1 LDWNGE
7 EQAMK
12 RKLAVA
18 LLTASSCTASWYHDD
33 ADREVDEIVREF
45 DAQALGHRADHLK
58 MPEPEKQAAEPAP
71 AEEGAAPAVAPATAP
86 AAVPD
91 APPLLLDLRT
101 TLQIA
106 VTSSRDYLTSKES
119 LYLQGLGF
127 SLTRFNYGP
136 QWSSAV
142 NYVWGD
148 GDGTTDTSG
157 FGGSV
162 GVSQLLPTN
171 GTVSLEA
178 GMARFMNRDD
188 LGRVDDWSTTSGIS
202 FTQPLLRGAGYDLY
216 RESLTQAERNMVE
229 AIRRF
234 ELFRQD
240 YIISIADQFYGLV
253 SQKRK
258 LVNVELD
265 LETANFDANRAEAL
279 YLVGREKNEGVIQA
293 KRRRLEAEST
303 ATDSRVAYQ
312 RAVESFLIQLGLD
325 PKTKVDFADDEPPF
339 EPVSFDKESAI
350 AAAMEN
356 RLDVQS
362 QRAAIEDAERNFKLA
377 RNNLLPDLNVNANY
391 GSSGVGHGGPA
402 DALPN
407 TWNRSAS
414 VSLEI
419 PLQTMDRRNAWR
431 QAEIAIDQTRRGW
444 QEFVDSVMSSV
455 EDQLRQLKNTERQ
468 LEIAKESLQDEEDA
482 AFQLQIDL
490 EKGTVGSRELIE
502 ARRKKI
508 TVQNNLVDFNV
519 DHFIQRLRLYRNLG
533 ILFIDEKGYWS
544 VGRPPAAKGDGR

>member
-1 LDWNGE
+1 
-7 EQAMK
+7 MK
-12 RKLAVA
+12 RKLLVV
-18 LLTASSCTASWYHDD
+18 LLTAASCTASWYHDD

-45 DAQALGHRADHLK
+45 DAQALGRRAEQLQ
-58 MPEPEKQAAEPAP
+58 MPEPEKKAEEPAP
-71 AEEGAAPAVAPATAP
+71 P
-86 AAVPD
+86 AAEVDPAIEATNPSAPD
-91 APPLLLDLRT
+91 EPPLLLDLRK
-101 TLQIA
+101 TLEIA
-106 VTSSRDYLTSKES
+106 VTTSRDYLTSKES

-136 QWSSAV
+136 QWNSAV

-148 GDGTTDTSG
+148 GDGTSDGSA

-162 GVSQLLPTN
+162 AVSQLLPTN
-171 GTVSLEA
+171 GTVSLSA
-178 GMARFMNRDD
+178 GLNRFMNRDD
-188 LGRVDDWSTTSGIS
+188 RGRVDDWSTTTGIS

-234 ELFRQD
+234 ELFRQN
-240 YIISIADQFYGLV
+240 YVITIADQFYGLV

-279 YLVGREKNEGVIQA
+279 YLVGRERNEGVIQA

-303 ATDSRVAYQ
+303 ATDARVAYQ
-312 RAVESFLIQLGLD
+312 RAVEIFLIQLGLD
-325 PKTKVDFADDEPPF
+325 PKTKVEFSDEEPPF
-339 EPVSFDKESAI
+339 ELVSFEKESAI
-350 AAAMEN
+350 AAAMAN

-362 QRAAIEDAERNFKLA
+362 QRAAIEDAERNFRLA

-419 PLQTMDRRNAWR
+419 PLQTIDRRNAWR

-444 QEFVDSVMSSV
+444 LEFVDTVVSGV
-455 EDQLRQLKNTERQ
+455 EDQLRQLKNTEKQ
-468 LEIAKESLQDEEDA
+468 LEIARESLQDEEDA
-482 AFQLQIDL
+482 AYKLDIEL
-490 EKGTVGSRELIE
+490 ERGDIGSKELIE
-502 ARRKKI
+502 ARAKKI
-508 TVQNNLVDFNV
+508 TVQNNLVDLNV
-519 DHFIQRLRLYRNLG
+519 NHFIQRLTLYRNLG

-544 VGRPPAAKGDGR
+544 VGAPPARGDGR

>member
-1 LDWNGE
+1 
-7 EQAMK
+7 MK
-12 RKLAVA
+12 RRLLVA
-18 LLTASSCTASWYHDD
+18 LLSAASCTASWYHDD
-33 ADREVDEIVREF
+33 ADEEVDEILREF
-45 DAQALGHRADHLK
+45 DAQALGHRAEHLQ
-58 MPEPEKQAAEPAP
+58 MPVPEKVAEPAP
-71 AEEGAAPAVAPATAP
+71 AEEAAAEGKAAEEPAAPPAPE
-86 AAVPD
+86 PD
-91 APPLLLDLRT
+91 APPLLLDLRK
-101 TLQIA
+101 TLEIA

-119 LYLQGLGF
+119 LYLQGLGYSF
-127 SLTRFNYGP
+127 TRFNYGP

-171 GTVSLEA
+171 GTISLDA
-178 GMARFMNRDD
+178 GLARFMNRDD
-188 LGRVDDWSTTSGIS
+188 LGRVDDWSTTTGIS

-240 YIISIADQFYGLV
+240 YVISIADQFYGLV

-258 LVNVELD
+258 LANVELD
-265 LETANFDANRAEAL
+265 LETAIFDANRAEAL
-279 YLVGREKNEGVIQA
+279 YLVGRERNEGVIQA

-303 ATDSRVAYQ
+303 ATDARVDYQ

-325 PKTKVDFADDEPPF
+325 PKTRVEFAEDEPSF
-339 EPVSFDKESAI
+339 EPVSFDRESAI

-362 QRAAIEDAERNFKLA
+362 QRAAIEDAERNFVLA
-377 RNNLLPDLNVNANY
+377 RNNLLPDLNVSANY
-391 GSSGVGHGGPA
+391 GSSGIGHGGPA

-419 PLQTMDRRNAWR
+419 PLQTIDRRNAWR
-431 QAEIAIDQTRRGW
+431 QAEISIDQTRRGW
-444 QEFVDSVMSSV
+444 QEFADSVVSSV
-455 EDQLRQLKNTERQ
+455 EDQLRQLENTEKQ

-482 AFQLQIDL
+482 AYKLDIELQRGD
-490 EKGTVGSRELIE
+490 VGSKELIE
-502 ARRKKI
+502 ARAKKI
-508 TVQNNLVDFNV
+508 TVQNSLVDFNV

-533 ILFIDEKGYWS
+533 ILFIDQKGYWS
-544 VGRPPAAKGDGR
+544 VGAPPAKGDGK